1 MAINTLA
8 TETLFQRTL
17 DKLAVQEAVT
27 GWMDANAGQVIY
39 SGGKE
44 VKIPKLSVQG
54 LADYDR
60 DKGYV
65 QGGSTLAYETHTM
78 TQDRGRKFQL
88 DAMDIDETGFVA
100 TAAAVMGEF
109 QRVNVVPEIDAYRI
123 SKIATAA
130 ITAAKAGMVEYNY
143 TPGAASTSALRKAK
157 EGIKAVR
164 DNGYNG
170 PLVIMATS
178 DFITELEL
186 ELAGK
191 ITSVTFAQGG
201 INTQVPSI
209 DGVPFI
215 SVPSNRMY
223 SAIKLNDGI
232 TEGQEQGGYEKG
244 VSAKDINFIV
254 TARTTP
260 IAVTKQDKM
269 KIFTPDQNQDA
280 DAWKMNYRRHH
291 DLWVLE
297 NKIDSI
303 YVSIKDTE

>member
-27 GWMDANAGQVIY
+27 GWMDANSGQVIY
-39 SGGKE
+39 NGGKE

-60 DKGYV
+60 DNGYV
-65 QGGSTLAYETHTM
+65 MGGATMTYETLTM

-88 DAMDIDETGFVA
+88 DAMDIDETGFVT
-100 TAAAVMGEF
+100 TAASVIGEF
-109 QRVNVVPEIDAYRI
+109 QRVHVVPEIDAYRI
-123 SKIATAA
+123 SKLVTTA
-130 ITAAKAGMVEYNY
+130 ITANKAGMVTYGY
-143 TPGAASTSALRKAK
+143 TPGAANTSALRKAK

-164 DNGYNG
+164 DCGYNG

-191 ITSVTFAQGG
+191 ITAMTFSQGG

-215 SVPSNRMY
+215 STPSNRMY
-223 SAIKLNDGI
+223 SAITLYDGK
-232 TEGQEQGGYEKG
+232 TSGQTAGGYIKG
-244 VSAKDINFIV
+244 TTTKDVN
-254 TARTTP
+254 
-260 IAVTKQDKM
+260 
-269 KIFTPDQNQDA
+269 
-280 DAWKMNYRRHH
+280 
-291 DLWVLE
+291 
-297 NKIDSI
+297 
-303 YVSIKDTE
+303 